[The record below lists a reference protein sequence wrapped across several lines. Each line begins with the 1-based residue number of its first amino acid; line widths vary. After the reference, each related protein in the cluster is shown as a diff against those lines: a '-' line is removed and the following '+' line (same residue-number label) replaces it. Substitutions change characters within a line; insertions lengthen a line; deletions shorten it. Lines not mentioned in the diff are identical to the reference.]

1 MGGFLIS
8 IVQQRDYILKQ
19 EEDSGGTF
27 LHQACLQCD
36 RSENVALHLLGEST
50 ALSYGALDAASLTF
64 ALHLQAAGIG
74 KGTRIAVLAGVSA
87 EFVVAL
93 LAVSRCGA
101 AFSPVDTSLR
111 GISLSSLM
119 ERLRPDAVI
128 TTKAYVQ
135 RVFDVLGEDFSVFV
149 FSGRRFCAQ
158 EAGLWGDWRQ
168 GAECRQ
174 WRLPFTLPDRAFA
187 SPLPP
192 ESMPDDD
199 LLLMPTSGS
208 TGEQKFVRLSHRAL
222 LFNTRAHVA
231 SFGIVGPFKA
241 LQILEVNYS
250 YGLIASVLGV
260 LVAGGSLVIPAH
272 NTARSVREAIE
283 TARPEI
289 CLGSPALFDC
299 LIDNCSEKER
309 VVFRHLRKI
318 GIGGDRCRAPLREK
332 ISAAFPE
339 AEVFVTYGVTEAG
352 PRVSTL
358 PAGQLLLRPD
368 SVGLPLEGI
377 AVEVVDTERNPCPPG
392 REGVLR
398 VRTPSRMNGYLFDD
412 TPSEP
417 DGWLTLGDLAS
428 LDEAGYLTIHGRRDR
443 QIKHRGRRINLA
455 QIEKVLESLAG
466 VVLARVE
473 VDNGMDRLRAVVFH
487 RAGESSDFERQ
498 LVVHCRRNLPTRL
511 VPEEI
516 TLRPADGMYFFKG
529 RPLSLSGSQRAF
541 GEQK

>member
-1 MGGFLIS
+1 MI
-8 IVQQRDYILKQ
+8 
-19 EEDSGGTF
+19 F
-27 LHQACLQCD
+27 LHQACLQRD
-36 RSENVALHLLGEST
+36 RSESIALHLLGEST
-50 ALSYGALDAASLTF
+50 ALSYGALDAASLTL

-74 KGTRIAVLAGVSA
+74 KGARIAVLAGLSA

-101 AFSPVDTSLR
+101 AFSPIDTSLR

-128 TTKAYVQ
+128 TTEANVQ
-135 RVFDVLGEDFSVFV
+135 RVFDVLGERFPVFV
-149 FSGRRFCAQ
+149 FAGRRLCAH
-158 EAGLWGDWRQ
+158 EAALWGDWRQ
-168 GAECRQ
+168 GAERMQ

-187 SPLPP
+187 SPMPP

-208 TGEQKFVRLSHRAL
+208 TGQHKFVRLSHRAL

-241 LQILEVNYS
+241 LQILEVSYS
-250 YGLIASVLGV
+250 YGLIASALGA
-260 LVAGGSLVIPAH
+260 LVAGGSLVVPAH
-272 NTARSVREAIE
+272 NTTRSVREAIE

-289 CLGSPALFDC
+289 CLGSPALFDR
-299 LIDNCSEKER
+299 LIDNCSEEER
-309 VVFRHLRKI
+309 VALRHLRKI
-318 GIGGDRCRAPLREK
+318 GIGGDPCRAPLREK

-339 AEVFVTYGVTEAG
+339 AEVFVTYGATEAG

-377 AVEVVDTERNPCPPG
+377 AVEVVGPEGKPCPPG
-392 REGVLR
+392 EEGVLR

-412 TPSEP
+412 TPLEP
-417 DGWLTLGDLAS
+417 DGWLTVGDLAS
-428 LDEAGYLTIHGRRDR
+428 LDDAGYLSIHGRMDC
-443 QIKHRGRRINLA
+443 QIKHRGRRINPA
-455 QIEKVLESLAG
+455 QIEKVIECLAG
-466 VVLARVE
+466 VVWARVD
-473 VDNGMDRLRAVVFH
+473 VGNCMDRLRAVVFH
-487 RAGESSDFERQ
+487 RTGESSDFERQ
-498 LVVHCRRNLPTRL
+498 LVAHCRRNLPARL

-516 TLRPADGMYFFKG
+516 ALMPADGTYFFKG
-529 RPLSLSGSQRAF
+529 KPLSLTGSPSSF
-541 GEQK
+541 GEPD